1 MEVGRWSE
9 GRPVFKKV
17 DGEPRFLLMVK
28 EGWIDWNIMMST
40 TSTAGSEVKIESGRG
55 TNSPAS
61 PEAGPSV
68 RYGVTKWRYF
78 ASGWKEGVIS
88 VTCL

>member
-1 MEVGRWSE
+1 
-9 GRPVFKKV
+9 
-17 DGEPRFLLMVK
+17 MVK

-68 RYGVTKWRYF
+68 KKGTTRWRYWDG
-78 ASGWKEGVIS
+78 ASYVEGNIS
-88 VTCL
+88 VTCQE